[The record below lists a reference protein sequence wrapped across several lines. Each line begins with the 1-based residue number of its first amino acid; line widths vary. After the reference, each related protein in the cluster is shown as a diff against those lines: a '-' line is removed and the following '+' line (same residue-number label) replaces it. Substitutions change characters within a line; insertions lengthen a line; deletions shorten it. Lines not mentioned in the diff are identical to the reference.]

1 MNVTAT
7 PAAKSSV
14 ILEVEVPEERLARAV
29 DEAVRALSRR
39 TRVAGFR
46 PGKAPRPVLERVLGP
61 GAVLDEAVDH
71 LMQTAY
77 REALIE
83 KALLPLTNADVE
95 VVQAEE
101 GKPLIFKATVQVRPE
116 VELGDYK
123 SFNFKPEIE
132 TIDEPKVDK
141 VVDELR
147 DQNATLAAVEDRA
160 AQKGDYAVIRYEGSR
175 DGVPFEGG
183 AAERMPL
190 IIGEDRLIPGFEDN
204 LVGLKVGDTKGF
216 DITFPAD
223 YMEAELAGKV
233 AHFEVEVRELREKI
247 MPDLDDEF
255 ARSMGDFSD
264 LANLRTEINA
274 RLERNALD
282 KARHEFA
289 DKIIE
294 YAVANATLDLP
305 DVLIDQEVEVMHD
318 EFRASLARQG
328 IDQEAYL
335 KVTNKTEADLHAD
348 LRPDAEKRVKVL
360 LVLSKVAEV
369 EGVTIADTD
378 VEAEVERGRRR
389 YAGDPKLLRYFD
401 SERGRNFIRST
412 LRRSKVVEGL
422 VDDWLAAHPEHP
434 ALPHVED
441 GPSGAMESASAEAS
455 AAIDATDPGSV
466 LDHGDHD
473 HDHAHDHDHDHG
485 PRDRRGRSGR
495 SGRYHPGRPADA
507 SRLRS
512 APPDTSSPQEIGR
525 PQMLVPMVIESSSR
539 GSAPMTSTR
548 GCCGN
553 GSSSSA
559 TRSRTTSRTSSS
571 PSCCSSSPRTRRRTS
586 PSTSTRPAAS

>member
-1 MNVTAT
+1 VNVTAT

-14 ILEVEVPEERLARAV
+14 VLEVEVPQERLARAV

-77 REALIE
+77 REALVE
-83 KALLPLTNADVE
+83 KALLPLTNAEVE

-123 SFNFKPEIE
+123 NFNFKPEIE

-147 DQNATLAAVEDRA
+147 DQNATLAPVEDRA
-160 AQKGDYAVIRYEGSR
+160 AQKGDYAVIRYEGTR
-175 DGVPFEGG
+175 DGVAFDGG

-204 LVGLKVGDTKGF
+204 LVGLKVGDKKGF

-223 YMEAELAGKV
+223 YMEAELAGKL
-233 AHFEVEVRELREKI
+233 AQFEVELRELREKI

-264 LANLRTEINA
+264 LANLRTEVTA

-289 DKIIE
+289 DRIIE

-328 IDQEAYL
+328 INEEAYL

-360 LVLSKVAEV
+360 LVLSKVAEA

-378 VEAEVERGRRR
+378 VETEVERGRRR
-389 YAGDPKLLRYFD
+389 YAGDTRLLKYFD

-422 VDDWLAAHPEHP
+422 VDDWLAAHPDHP

-441 GPSGAMESASAEAS
+441 GPAAAMESASAEAS

-466 LDHGDHD
+466 LEHGG
-473 HDHAHDHDHDHG
+473 HDHDHDHTHTHDHDHATG
-485 PRDRRGRSGR
+485 TAD
-495 SGRYHPGRPADA
+495 PAQADQ
-507 SRLRS
+507 
-512 APPDTSSPQEIGR
+512 PT
-525 PQMLVPMVIESSSR
+525 
-539 GSAPMTSTR
+539 
-548 GCCGN
+548 
-553 GSSSSA
+553 
-559 TRSRTTSRTSSS
+559 
-571 PSCCSSSPRTRRRTS
+571 
-586 PSTSTRPAAS
+586 PAG

>member
-1 MNVTAT
+1 MSGVSVRPRPRLPPRLKAQFVREPDRKLLDPARLWLVAGRHGRSTRPALHFAAMNVTAT

-14 ILEVEVPEERLARAV
+14 LLEVEVPQERLARAV
-29 DEAVRALSRR
+29 DDAVRALSRR

-77 REALIE
+77 REALVE
-83 KALLPLTNADVE
+83 KDILPLTNAEVE

-101 GKPLIFKATVQVRPE
+101 GKPLIFKATVQVRPQ
-116 VELGDYK
+116 VELGDYRN
-123 SFNFKPEIE
+123 FNFRPEIE
-132 TIDEPKVDK
+132 AIDEPKVDK
-141 VVDELR
+141 VIDELR
-147 DQNATLAAVEDRA
+147 DQNATLAPVEDRPA
-160 AQKGDYAVIRYEGSR
+160 KKGDYAVIRYEGTR
-175 DGVPFEGG
+175 EGVPFEGG

-204 LVGLKVGDTKGF
+204 LVGLTVGDTKGF

-223 YMEAELAGKV
+223 YMEAELAGKEV
-233 AHFEVEVRELREKI
+233 HFEVEVRELREKI

-264 LANLRTEINA
+264 LDNLRTEVKA

-289 DKIIE
+289 DRIIE

-305 DVLIDQEVEVMHD
+305 DILIDQEVEVMHD

-328 IDQEAYL
+328 ITEEAYL

-348 LRPDAEKRVKVL
+348 LRPDAENRVKVL
-360 LVLSKVAEV
+360 LVLSRIAETESIV
-369 EGVTIADTD
+369 ISESD
-378 VEAEVERGRRR
+378 VDAEVERGRRR
-389 YAGDPKLLRYFD
+389 YTGDAKLLRYFE

-412 LRRSKVVEGL
+412 LRRSRVVEEL
-422 VDDWLAAHPEHP
+422 VDGWLAAHPDHP

-441 GPSGAMESASAEAS
+441 RPAGAMDSSSAESS
-455 AAIDATDPGSV
+455 AAVDATDPGAA
-466 LDHGDHD
+466 LDHDANAHT
-473 HDHAHDHDHDHG
+473 HAHAHV
-485 PRDRRGRSGR
+485 SE
-495 SGRYHPGRPADA
+495 PADA
-507 SRLRS
+507 
-512 APPDTSSPQEIGR
+512 
-525 PQMLVPMVIESSSR
+525 
-539 GSAPMTSTR
+539 TR
-548 GCCGN
+548 
-553 GSSSSA
+553 A
-559 TRSRTTSRTSSS
+559 DEPT
-571 PSCCSSSPRTRRRTS
+571 
-586 PSTSTRPAAS
+586 PAG